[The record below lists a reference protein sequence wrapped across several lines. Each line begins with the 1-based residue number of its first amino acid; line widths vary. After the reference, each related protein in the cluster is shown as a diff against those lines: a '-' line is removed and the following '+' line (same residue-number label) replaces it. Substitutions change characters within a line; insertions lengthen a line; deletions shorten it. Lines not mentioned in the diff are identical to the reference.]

1 MRCRLSRARPPLP
14 PPPPTPRRRPYHL
27 ARRPARPV
35 RCGPSTNISIDERP
49 PPAPVARHRT
59 FAPPLLHRGHLP
71 LGCGYGWGWVRRG
84 EQMSG
89 RHRCPTF
96 LVAAA
101 TGKRCC
107 RRRTA
112 SGEFR
117 ISTTQPHD
125 DINDKTVID
134 RRLRPRCCD
143 LGSYFKRPKNSPV
156 RPLACNCQLVLQ
168 RTVYS
173 QAQGSA
179 ELSVSPF
186 CVTQPNPTQPT
197 TSGKI

>member
-1 MRCRLSRARPPLP
+1 VRCRLSRARPPLP
-14 PPPPTPRRRPYHL
+14 PPPPPTTPPRRRPYHL

-59 FAPPLLHRGHLP
+59 FAPPPPPRTSAPRLRLW
-71 LGCGYGWGWVRRG
+71 LGLGTAG

-134 RRLRPRCCD
+134 RRLRPRCCH
-143 LGSYFKRPKNSPV
+143 LGSYFKRPKSSPV
-156 RPLACNCQLVLQ
+156 CPLACNWYYSALFIAKPKAAQSCQWVHF
-168 RTVYS
+168 V
-173 QAQGSA
+173 
-179 ELSVSPF
+179 
-186 CVTQPNPTQPT
+186 
-197 TSGKI
+197 